1 MISDKNGFFFKTA
14 KQWIR
19 SVKGAQGGDFSIFSF
34 YRDHPDKKRN
44 AITPALNI
52 SEVQFNQSYNQ
63 SVRYDNIRLLGVKK
77 RFKNSPIN
85 FFWLIYT
92 HKERA
97 LI

>member
-1 MISDKNGFFFKTA
+1 MNKVSE
-14 KQWIR
+14 
-19 SVKGAQGGDFSIFSF
+19 GGSGWGLQYFSF

-52 SEVQFNQSYNQ
+52 SEVKFNQNYNQ
-63 SVRYDNIRLLGVKK
+63 GFRYDNIRLLGG
-77 RFKNSPIN
+77 KNSPIN

>member
-1 MISDKNGFFFKTA
+1 MNKVSE
-14 KQWIR
+14 
-19 SVKGAQGGDFSIFSF
+19 GGSGWGLQYFSF

-52 SEVQFNQSYNQ
+52 SEVHFNQSFNQ
-63 SVRYDNIRLLGVKK
+63 GVRYDNMRLLGVKK
-77 RFKNSPIN
+77 HFKNSPIN

>member
-1 MISDKNGFFFKTA
+1 MILTRMAFFQNRKTVN
-14 KQWIR
+14 KV
-19 SVKGAQGGDFSIFSF
+19 SEGGSGWGLQYFSF

-44 AITPALNI
+44 TITPALNI

-63 SVRYDNIRLLGVKK
+63 GLRYDNMHLLGVKIH
-77 RFKNSPIN
+77 FKNSPIN
-85 FFWLIYT
+85 LFWLIYT

>member
-1 MISDKNGFFFKTA
+1 M
-14 KQWIR
+14 
-19 SVKGAQGGDFSIFSF
+19 KGAQGGDFSIFLF
-34 YRDHPDKKRN
+34 IVTTLDKKRN

-63 SVRYDNIRLLGVKK
+63 GVRYDNMRLLGVKK
-77 RFKNSPIN
+77 HFKNSPIN

>member
-1 MISDKNGFFFKTA
+1 MNKVSE
-14 KQWIR
+14 
-19 SVKGAQGGDFSIFSF
+19 GGSGWGLQYFSF

-63 SVRYDNIRLLGVKK
+63 GVRYDNIRLLGVKK